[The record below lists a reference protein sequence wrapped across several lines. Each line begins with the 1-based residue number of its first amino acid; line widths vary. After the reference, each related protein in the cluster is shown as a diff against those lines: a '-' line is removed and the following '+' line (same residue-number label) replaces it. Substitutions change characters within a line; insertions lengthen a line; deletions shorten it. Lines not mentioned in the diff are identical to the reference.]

1 MGVQGVG
8 RWEGDLITKKKR
20 KKKKCGIAVLDFAA
34 RKP

>member
-20 KKKKCGIAVLDFAA
+20 KKKCGIAVLDFAA